1 MIEDLQLNLNNLQI
15 ESTNLK
21 DSSANYETKLNELVQ
36 SSQGKQTE
44 MENELVKRVIF
55 LKLIL

>member
-1 MIEDLQLNLNNLQI
+1 MAYEVFECKRMGL

-21 DSSANYETKLNELVQ
+21 ESSASYETKLNELVQ

-44 MENELVKRVIF
+44 MENELVKRVI
-55 LKLIL
+55 